1 VAVTLK
7 EWAGT
12 PTATTIAGGSVTF
25 AVKNDGTIPHEFV
38 VLQTDTPAGDFPIE
52 SFEGESQRIN
62 EDTAGTNVGETGD
75 LNAGATKSVTIDL
88 APGHYALVCN
98 LPGHYG
104 QGMHTDF
111 TVIWPAE
118 ADARSLAIAG
128 HRRAEAVSHL
138 RLDVLVEVEQ
148 VARVELPLDLDKTIV
163 VALVV
168 GFDPVL
174 VVTGHEVDI
183 ATLL

>member
-1 VAVTLK
+1 MMKFLGRWLVVIPTAVLLIATACSKSGSSTSPSGSVAGGGDVAVTLK
-7 EWAGT
+7 QWAVT

-38 VLQTDTPAGDFPIE
+38 VLQTETPAGDFPIE
-52 SFEGESQRIN
+52 TFEGEADRID

-88 APGHYALVCN
+88 APGHYAFVCN

-111 TVIWPAE
+111 TV
-118 ADARSLAIAG
+118 
-128 HRRAEAVSHL
+128 
-138 RLDVLVEVEQ
+138 
-148 VARVELPLDLDKTIV
+148 T
-163 VALVV
+163 
-168 GFDPVL
+168 
-174 VVTGHEVDI
+174 
-183 ATLL
+183 